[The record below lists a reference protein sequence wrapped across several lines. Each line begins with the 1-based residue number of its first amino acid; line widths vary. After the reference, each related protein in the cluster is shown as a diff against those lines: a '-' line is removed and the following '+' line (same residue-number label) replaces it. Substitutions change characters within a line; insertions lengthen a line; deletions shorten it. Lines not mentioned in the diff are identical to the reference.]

1 MAAFNTSTLLL
12 SILMA
17 IIPGG
22 PGLSGTRMSPFRILL
37 QLRMIEVMVTTG
49 AIKRAKF
56 QSNRHPPT
64 YHHVCNVCKEYALQ
78 QKFSEVSVGLCEE
91 MGSPNILYRPDALPV
106 LSSNQQ
112 CQRTEGK
119 KYHTRRTCSTQAY
132 QGSSIKAPGYLR
144 GVAKRLVS
152 PLTPVPHP

>member
-106 LSSNQQ
+106 VQPAVSENWREKVSHSTDLLNPSLPGIFHKSPWLS
-112 CQRTEGK
+112 
-119 KYHTRRTCSTQAY
+119 
-132 QGSSIKAPGYLR
+132 QGGCRASR
-144 GVAKRLVS
+144 
-152 PLTPVPHP
+152 